1 MIDLLSGETNG
12 KTTVEGTQAEALISL
27 HGFVINLYQNLLI
40 FFQHLLPVLIWFL
53 QINQI

>member
-12 KTTVEGTQAEALISL
+12 KTTVKGTQAEALISL

-40 FFQHLLPVLIWFL
+40 FFQHLLPVLI
-53 QINQI
+53 